1 MTVKIK
7 DVAKEANV
15 SVATV
20 SRVLNDVPLVN
31 EETKKRVLDAIEKT
45 GYKPNAIARSL
56 KIRKTNTFG
65 IMIPDITDSYYT
77 QVVRGVEDI
86 CSMYDYNIILC
97 NTDFDSKKEE
107 MYLDVL
113 IEKQCDGILYMG
125 KGISEELKNKMLESK
140 VPLVI
145 GATHDYEYTLPS
157 VMIDNEKAAYEITK
171 LLISLGHRK
180 LALFSDSDTKSL
192 IAREREEGFKK
203 ALKEEGLEFP
213 KEWYRIDT
221 NNVSGGYK
229 MMEDLLEKKNLP
241 TAVVVTSNDDV
252 ALGAIR
258 KASEEG
264 IKVPEDMSI
273 SGFNN
278 FYISEW
284 VKPSITTIA
293 QPMYDIGAVSA
304 RMLIKMLNNEKLND
318 KNIIVPYELIQRE
331 STASPK

>member
-1 MTVKIK
+1 MAVKIK

-31 EETKKRVLDAIEKT
+31 EETKKRVLEAIEKT

-107 MYLDVL
+107 TYLDVL

-125 KGISEELKNKMLESK
+125 KGISEELKDKMLESK

-145 GATHDYEYTLPS
+145 GATHDYECTLPS

-180 LALFSDSDTKSL
+180 LALFSDSDAKSL
-192 IAREREEGFKK
+192 IAREREEGFKR
-203 ALKEEGLEFP
+203 ALKEEKLEFP

-221 NNVSGGYK
+221 ASVSGGYK
-229 MMEDLLEKKNLP
+229 MMEDLLKKKDLP
-241 TAVVVTSNDDV
+241 TAIVVTSNDDA

-273 SGFNN
+273 SGFND

-304 RMLIKMLNNEKLND
+304 RMLIKMLNNEELND

-331 STASPK
+331 STAPPK